1 MTDQQATSAVT
12 PNFVSIERA
21 QDYIGKALGSSP
33 WLEITQERVNQF
45 AQATGDFQF
54 IHMDQERAAKESP
67 FGGTIAHGF
76 LTLSLLSM
84 LSAQSPTIKIQGC
97 SVLINYGL
105 DKVRFIN
112 PVAVGSRIRAHFIL
126 VSAVEK
132 SPGAY
137 LVKHKITVEV
147 EGKDKPAMIAEWLG
161 MSII

>member
-1 MTDQQATSAVT
+1 MTDPQASATGT
-12 PNFVSIERA
+12 PNFVSIAQA
-21 QDYIGKALGSSP
+21 QDYLGKDLGSSD

-54 IHMDQERAAKESP
+54 IHMDPERAAKESP

-97 SVLINYGL
+97 SVSINYGL
-105 DKVRFIN
+105 DKVRFLN
-112 PVAVGSRIRAHFIL
+112 PVAVGSRIRAHFSL

-137 LVKHKITVEV
+137 LLKHKITVEV
-147 EGKDKPAMIAEWLG
+147 EGANKPAMIAEWLG
-161 MSII
+161 MSVI